1 VENAERLKSMQ
12 KKQAYSSKSKLNK
25 NSNCQ
30 YERNFSHYNVLVT
43 ASI

>member
-25 NSNCQ
+25 NSQ